1 MKRKLVALM
10 ALLASLALAQIPDPD
25 DLSDSDSHRVTVRIP
40 SILSL
45 ELDATD
51 YLFDFTDTNPTGSET
66 VTVNSTTYT
75 KASWRAYY
83 NFVETATGPQTF
95 APTSVAGT
103 GGVDYG
109 TITVRTN
116 RAQWTV
122 NLSIDSSSSLSF
134 DGANNHNNRVKVF
147 AERVGSS
154 KGASWTGTPT
164 PITDSSPLTLFNA
177 GSGGQGK
184 SEYKLYY
191 LLEMDISDDIP
202 LSGISQYIT
211 INLLLTS
218 P

>member
-10 ALLASLALAQIPDPD
+10 ALLAGLALAQTTDPWED
-25 DLSDSDSHRVTVRIP
+25 NHTVTVKIP
-40 SILSL
+40 SILQL
-45 ELDATD
+45 TLDATD
-51 YLFDFTDTNPTGSET
+51 YLFDFTDTTLTGSET
-66 VTVNSTTYT
+66 VTVNSTAYT
-75 KASWRAYY
+75 KASLAAYTT
-83 NFVETATGPQTF
+83 FIDTATGPETF

-122 NLSIDSSSSLSF
+122 KIDSISGSLSF
-134 DGANNHNNRVKVF
+134 DGTNNHTNRVKVF

-154 KGASWTGTPT
+154 KGASWTTTPT
-164 PITDSSPLTLFNA
+164 PITASSPLTLFNA

-184 SEYKLYY
+184 SIYKLYY
-191 LLEMDISDDIP
+191 LLEMNISDDIP
-202 LSGISQYIT
+202 LSGINQSIT